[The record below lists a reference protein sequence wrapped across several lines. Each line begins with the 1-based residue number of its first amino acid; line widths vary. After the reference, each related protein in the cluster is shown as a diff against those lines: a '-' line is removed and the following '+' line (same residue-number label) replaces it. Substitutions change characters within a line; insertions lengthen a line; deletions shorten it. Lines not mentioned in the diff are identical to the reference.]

1 MNNTDASWPL
11 HRAVIKQLKGDTA
24 LKALVGEKL
33 IIRDQDQATVS
44 YPHIKIGDSFTNAW
58 QSATFDGQEHEFS
71 LHLWSRE
78 GGSEKSKEIASA
90 VINLLH
96 NADFPIPGHA
106 LVDLQFESAETR
118 YRKDKGAYHCL
129 IRFKGLTVSD

>member
-11 HRAVIKQLKGDTA
+11 HRAIVGRLKSNGA
-24 LKALVGEKL
+24 LAALVGDE
-33 IIRDQDQATVS
+33 IIVRDQDQAAAA
-44 YPHIKIGDSFTNAW
+44 YPHIEIGDSFTNAW

-71 LHLWSRE
+71 LHLWSRD
-78 GGSEKSKEIASA
+78 GGSDKSKEIASA

-96 NADFPIPGHA
+96 DADFPIPGHA

-118 YRKDKGAYHCL
+118 YRKDRGAYHCH
-129 IRFKGLTVSD
+129 IRFKGLTVAD